1 MAGGSS
7 ISIKSSSFADGQ
19 RIPTEYTMYGSNTK
33 PDLSWSNVQP
43 DAKSLLLLV
52 HDPDAVQVAGK
63 IWIHWFVYNISPR
76 TTSLEGEYT
85 EGLNSFDKHGY
96 GGPKP
101 PAGSGVHRYIFE
113 LYAMTDDV
121 GFDQNTM
128 YSYNQIVDRLKG
140 KVISHASIT
149 GLYSKD

>member
-1 MAGGSS
+1 MQSVRFAKLYASNKTNYLLIKSNSTTMAGGSS

-63 IWIHWFVYNISPR
+63 YGSI
-76 TTSLEGEYT
+76 
-85 EGLNSFDKHGY
+85 GLCIIL
-96 GGPKP
+96 
-101 PAGSGVHRYIFE
+101 AR
-113 LYAMTDDV
+113 A
-121 GFDQNTM
+121 
-128 YSYNQIVDRLKG
+128 RL
-140 KVISHASIT
+140 V
-149 GLYSKD
+149 